1 MISQGGKQVKP
12 KTGRT
17 GNASNPTPEPEVAA
31 KENQLID
38 KKGEKYL
45 RESGNIED
53 YPDAE
58 DEEQAEKDRA
68 S

>member
-1 MISQGGKQVKP
+1 MQNQGGKPANTKIA
-12 KTGRT
+12 GT
-17 GNASNPTPEPEVAA
+17 GNASNPSPEGGLADN
-31 KENQLID
+31 KHQLID

-53 YPDAE
+53 MPDAE
-58 DEEQAEKDRA
+58 DEEQAEEDQA